1 MITGHSLAWTF
12 FSMATA
18 TRGSTPSPKAT
29 TATATPAVPRK
40 APLSDRLGE
49 WVTTHRTASSWIG
62 AAIAV
67 AVGLF
72 LWTQTTKTKSEDVAS
87 RDLQNAR
94 FAFESQN
101 LPLAA
106 SGFSRIIENFSGT
119 NAAEESHLLL
129 ANVRLLQGQP
139 QQAVEVLR
147 DYAPGAG
154 RAYRSQAYGL
164 LGAAYEN
171 LGRFQEAAGAYDTG
185 AEAARLDFLKAQMLS
200 DAARAWVAAGDTAK
214 AIANYRR
221 ILKDFSDEGIAT
233 EAKVRLAE
241 LTKGAV
247 S

>member
-1 MITGHSLAWTF
+1 
-12 FSMATA
+12 MATV
-18 TRGSTPSPKAT
+18 TRSTGSAKVTSVT
-29 TATATPAVPRK
+29 STAGPFDRK
-40 APLSDRLGE
+40 APLSERSVE
-49 WVTTHRTASSWIG
+49 WVKTHRTISSWIG
-62 AAIAV
+62 GAIAL
-67 AVGLF
+67 AAGLF
-72 LWTQTTKTKSEDVAS
+72 LWTQTSKTKLQDIAS

-119 NAAEESHLLL
+119 NAADESHLLL

-154 RAYRSQAYGL
+154 GAYRAQAYGL

-171 LGRFQEAAGAYDTG
+171 LGRFQEAAAAYDTG
-185 AEAARLDFLKAQMLS
+185 AEAARFDFLKAQMLS
-200 DAARAWVAAGDTAK
+200 DAARAWVAAGDSAK

-221 ILKDFSDEGIAT
+221 ILKDFADAAIAT

-241 LTKGAV
+241 ITKGAA

>member
-1 MITGHSLAWTF
+1 MTSPTVTRSGKAAP
-12 FSMATA
+12 ATSSA
-18 TRGSTPSPKAT
+18 AIQRN
-29 TATATPAVPRK
+29 
-40 APLSDRLGE
+40 APLSDRFGD
-49 WVTTHRTASSWIG
+49 WIKRHRTVSLWIG
-62 AAIAV
+62 AAILL

-72 LWTQTTKTKSEDVAS
+72 LWTQSTKGRSQDIAS

-106 SGFSRIIENFSGT
+106 SGLSRIIENYSGT
-119 NAAEESHLLL
+119 NAAEESRLLL

-139 QQAVEVLR
+139 QQAIEVLR

-154 RAYRSQAYGL
+154 RAYRAQAYGL

-171 LGRFQEAAGAYDTG
+171 LGRFQEAAGAYDAG
-185 AEAARLDFLKAQMLS
+185 VEAAQLDFLKAQMLS

-214 AIANYRR
+214 AIRNYQR
-221 ILKDFSDEGIAT
+221 ILKDFADEGIAT
-233 EAKVRLAE
+233 EARVRLGE
-241 LTKGAV
+241 ITKGAV